1 MSMVRRVGEPERR
14 MRERSP
20 ERCGAAARRE
30 RMKDLLDRYASAK
43 RTGALTGESEG
54 EIRAVREAMGR
65 PKPGGRGE
73 G

>member
-1 MSMVRRVGEPERR
+1 MSMERRVGELERR

-20 ERCGAAARRE
+20 ERRGGAARE

-43 RTGALTGESEG
+43 WVGALTGELRG
-54 EIRAVREAMGR
+54 EVRAVREAMGR